1 MAISIRLANFT
12 AIALVAGL
20 LAAAKPAAADSL
32 TITYFTIAETDKDAD
47 KPGYGLTNTEVQSTL
62 GINGLPILNTPAYGC
77 VSNCYNLLTPPTD
90 VLADGE
96 ITYWSPALNNGGA
109 KGASDVTQ
117 TGTDVVTL
125 PYRKDAFFPPNGT
138 GSNDGNGFQAAIL
151 GGTLNA
157 PTSESIMFS
166 IGSDD
171 MAFAYLDG
179 MLVCSDGGVHNDST
193 IPCTTGDVVPAGDHS
208 IEVFFVDINNIDSAL
223 HFAITT
229 EGITTTPTPTN
240 SPVPEPNT
248 LAMFGTGLV
257 GLAGAV
263 RRRLTC

>member
-1 MAISIRLANFT
+1 VAISICLANFT
-12 AIALVAGL
+12 AIALVGCL

-77 VSNCYNLLTPPTD
+77 VSNCYNLLNPPTD

-96 ITYWSPALNNGGA
+96 ITYWSPALSNGGA

-125 PYRKDAFFPPNGT
+125 PFSNDAFFPPNGT
-138 GSNDGNGFQAAIL
+138 GSGDGNGFQAAIL
-151 GGTLNA
+151 SGTLNA

-179 MLVCSDGGVHNDST
+179 KLVCSDGGVHDVSP
-193 IPCTTGDVVPAGDHS
+193 IPCTTGNVISAGDHT
-208 IEVFFVDINNIDSAL
+208 IEVFFVDINNVDSAL
-223 HFAITT
+223 DFAITT
-229 EGITTTPTPTN
+229 EGITTAPTN
-240 SPVPEPNT
+240 SPVPEPST
-248 LAMFGTGLV
+248 LAIFGTGLV
-257 GLAGAV
+257 GVAGAF
-263 RRRLTC
+263 RRRLVR

>member
-1 MAISIRLANFT
+1 M
-12 AIALVAGL
+12 
-20 LAAAKPAAADSL
+20 
-32 TITYFTIAETDKDAD
+32 
-47 KPGYGLTNTEVQSTL
+47 
-62 GINGLPILNTPAYGC
+62 
-77 VSNCYNLLTPPTD
+77 
-90 VLADGE
+90 ADGE
-96 ITYWSPALNNGGA
+96 ITYWSPTLNEGGV

-125 PYRKDAFFPPNGT
+125 PYMNDAFFTPNGT

-151 GGTLNA
+151 SGTLNA

-179 MLVCSDGGVHNDST
+179 ILVCSDGGVHNDAS
-193 IPCTTGDVVPAGDHS
+193 IPCTTGNVIPAGDHT
-208 IEVFFVDINNIDSAL
+208 IEVFFVDINNIDAAL

-229 EGITTTPTPTN
+229 EGITTTPTPTD
-240 SPVPEPNT
+240 SSVPEPNT

-257 GLAGAV
+257 ALAGAV
-263 RRRLTC
+263 RRRLTR